1 MIASA
6 CIAIVT
12 LTFSLTVL
20 ALQLFSQQYSPR
32 LLDSYMRKAAN
43 KFCLSVFLG
52 SYAYCFSVQ
61 FAMGQSTDDEEPY
74 VPELAVNLLFIYLFL
89 VLGTFIFFIHYFT
102 RGMRLESIFDDVLHD
117 STKLVR
123 RNDSIDDPSLQ
134 LFAELPMKAIA
145 SELPLVPVG
154 AKRLRV
160 DRSGYIQAA
169 ELMPLAR
176 QLTNMDDKLVLR
188 LAHRVGDHVTKGTLL
203 GWVWLRATDDP
214 PPSSQDN
221 HQTPRTSASVDEP
234 PPVGAALPP
243 ATRESIDSEM
253 LSRIEGAANG
263 ALLIAGE
270 RTGGDDMS
278 FSIREIT
285 DVAVRALSP
294 GVNDPHSAVQAID
307 RLSVLFATIAAKQLN
322 HIFAYDS
329 QGGLRVAMPACTFA
343 TLLDVC
349 MHPLR
354 HYGRGDVAV
363 TRRLL
368 YFLGDLGHLCNDR
381 HRVDAPERTH
391 HILSHLSQLVLAAH
405 ATFPSNGTER
415 RAIDSAAEHARY
427 LIAAASHGNDV
438 ISMNEMR
445 QTDPKARG
453 PAADEKNNPHNCRAN
468 AAAEWLR
475 EGGKIAV
482 KEGGR
487 IVAKW
492 INADPQMKD
501 TKLHGGREGGNKR
514 EGGDNGGVGEDSEAG
529 KAVVYDDKE
538 RQWAAE

>member
-1 MIASA
+1 M
-6 CIAIVT
+6 
-12 LTFSLTVL
+12 
-20 ALQLFSQQYSPR
+20 
-32 LLDSYMRKAAN
+32 
-43 KFCLSVFLG
+43 
-52 SYAYCFSVQ
+52 
-61 FAMGQSTDDEEPY
+61 
-74 VPELAVNLLFIYLFL
+74 
-89 VLGTFIFFIHYFT
+89 
-102 RGMRLESIFDDVLHD
+102 
-117 STKLVR
+117 
-123 RNDSIDDPSLQ
+123 
-134 LFAELPMKAIA
+134 
-145 SELPLVPVG
+145 
-154 AKRLRV
+154 
-160 DRSGYIQAA
+160 
-169 ELMPLAR
+169 
-176 QLTNMDDKLVLR
+176 
-188 LAHRVGDHVTKGTLL
+188 
-203 GWVWLRATDDP
+203 WLRTTDDP
-214 PPSSQDN
+214 PPQT
-221 HQTPRTSASVDEP
+221 HTPLHTHTPRTSASVDEP

-243 ATRESIDSEM
+243 ATRESIDPEM
-253 LSRIEGAANG
+253 LSRIEGEANG

-285 DVAVRALSP
+285 DVVRKPRTKSQPRGRQDCVCLCGVLWCGVVWCDVGRQAVRALSP

-329 QGGLRVAMPACTFA
+329 QGVLRVAMPTCTFA

-349 MHPLR
+349 LHPLR

-363 TRRLL
+363 SRRLL

-415 RAIDSAAEHARY
+415 RSIDSAAEHARY

-445 QTDPKARG
+445 ETDPKARS
-453 PAADEKNNPHNCRAN
+453 PAADEKNNHHNN
-468 AAAEWLR
+468 SGSAAAEWLR

-487 IVAKW
+487 IVAQW
-492 INADPQMKD
+492 ISADPKKD
-501 TKLHGGREGGNKR
+501 TKLHDGQEGGNKG
-514 EGGDNGGVGEDSEAG
+514 EEGDNGGNGEDSEAG